1 MGYHSFDLQTIV
13 YTTLNNDSTLDGLVG
28 NNKIFD
34 NVPQDTAYP
43 YVVIN
48 NESAINRG
56 TQTLDGNQYTIDL
69 EVWSQYRGKK
79 EIKEI
84 MERIYNLFNNATY
97 SVSGASMVLSQIR
110 NVITLVE
117 SDGITRHGVLTLDV
131 IVYDS

>member
-69 EVWSQYRGKK
+69 EVWSQYRRKK